1 MINTL
6 HKVIPGERL
15 KVAAYARVSSD
26 KDLMEASLNEQIDFY
41 TRAIIQNN
49 NWDFAGVYYDD
60 GVSGTT
66 ISKRKG
72 FIKMVNDAKAGLID
86 IILVKSVS
94 RFSRNLIN
102 LLETVK
108 ELRKIGV
115 EIFFE
120 QQNTSSLDV
129 KCDQMITLY
138 AQFAEEEAISVSQN
152 QKWRLEVDRKA
163 GKYYIDANR
172 MLGFGFDENKKVII
186 NEEEA
191 KVVRLIY
198 ALYLDDMGVTAIVD
212 YLTKNGIKNKRGFV
226 SWSITSVRYIL
237 KNEKYVGDCLLVK
250 RYSEDP
256 LTKKRVYNRG
266 QRDQYYIKNG
276 HQGIIDRATWEAVQ
290 EKFRVAGEKYN
301 VHSYARQNMGQV
313 HIRYE
318 FVGWILCPYC
328 GRNYIVKTNH
338 YNGQPTHKHLMCYSN
353 HQYKLCKSDNYPLD
367 VFKQILTK
375 QIKILKSNIS
385 SLNELLIDK
394 FSKDEQEPI
403 IEKIKALDSQIES
416 LRIKYNDIKDY
427 HDDYFA
433 SLQRETL
440 NKIGELTKERTE
452 LQNSVSTKTP
462 TEKAKELIN
471 KLKAIPDDFDDVENI
486 DFKSVFSKAV
496 IVDKSLIYF
505 VIGDGELVSPPLR
518 PELFFKSSIEYK
530 IRKSVFTTQFGIIV
544 INKQTAL

>member
-49 NWDFAGVYYDD
+49 NWDFAGIYYDD

-152 QKWRLEVDRKA
+152 QKWRLDVDRKA
-163 GKYYIDANR
+163 GRYYIDASR
-172 MLGFGFDENKKVII
+172 MLGFSFDENKNVII

-191 KVVRLIY
+191 KVVRLIFG
-198 ALYLDDMGVTAIVD
+198 LYLDDIGVTAIVD

-276 HQGIIDRATWEAVQ
+276 HQGIIDRATWDAVQ

-313 HIRYE
+313 RIRYE

-353 HQYKLCKSDNYPLD
+353 HQYKLCKSENYPLD

-375 QIKILKSNIS
+375 QIKILKANIPS
-385 SLNELLIDK
+385 FNELLIDK
-394 FSKDEQEPI
+394 FNKDEQEPI
-403 IEKIKALDSQIES
+403 IEKIKALDNQIEL
-416 LRIKYNDIKDY
+416 LRTKYNDIKDY

-440 NKIGELTKERTE
+440 SKIGELTKERAD
-452 LQNSVSTKTP
+452 LQNSVATKTP
-462 TEKAKELIN
+462 SERAKELIN
-471 KLKAIPDDFDDVENI
+471 KLKAIPDEFDDVENI

-496 IVDKSLIYF
+496 IVDKGLIYF
-505 VIGDGELVSPPLR
+505 VIGDGELTNPPLR
-518 PELFFKSSIEYK
+518 PELFFKSSVEYK
-530 IRKSVFTTQFGIIV
+530 IRKSVFSTKFG
-544 INKQTAL
+544 TLFAL

>member
-6 HKVIPGERL
+6 HKIIPGERL

-26 KDLMEASLNEQIDFY
+26 KYLMETSLNEQIDFY

-49 NWDFAGVYYDD
+49 NWDFAGIYYDD

-108 ELRKIGV
+108 ELRKVGV

-138 AQFAEEEAISVSQN
+138 AQFAVEEAISVSQN
-152 QKWRLEVDRKA
+152 QKWRLDVDRKA
-163 GKYYIDANR
+163 GRYYIDANR
-172 MLGFGFDENKKVII
+172 MLGFSFDENKKAII

-191 KVVRLIY
+191 KVVRLIF
-198 ALYLDDMGVTAIVD
+198 ALYLDDMGVTAIAD

-276 HQGIIDRATWEAVQ
+276 HQGIIDRATWDAVQ

-301 VHSYARQNMGQV
+301 VHSYAGQNMGQV
-313 HIRYE
+313 RIRYE

-328 GRNYIVKTNH
+328 GRNYLVKTNH

-353 HQYKLCKSDNYPLD
+353 HKTKLCKSENYPLD
-367 VFKQILTK
+367 VFKQILSK
-375 QIKILKSNIS
+375 QIKILKSNIP

-394 FSKDEQEPI
+394 FTKDEQEPI
-403 IEKIKALDSQIES
+403 IEKIKALDNQIES

-427 HDDYFA
+427 HDDYFT
-433 SLQRETL
+433 SLQKETL
-440 NKIGELTKERTE
+440 SMIGELTKERTD

-462 TEKAKELIN
+462 SEKAKEIIN
-471 KLKAIPDDFDDVENI
+471 RLKALPDDFDDIENI

-496 IVDKSLIYF
+496 IVDKGLIYF
-505 VIGDGELVSPPLR
+505 VIGDGELINPPLR
-518 PELFFKSSIEYK
+518 PELFLKSSIEYK
-530 IRKSVFTTQFGIIV
+530 IRKSVFTTQFGILIV
-544 INKQTAL
+544 N